1 MPRPSRDQQRA
12 FENLKKVDA
21 NAEVVWD
28 ERSGTPIRLR
38 GNLTA
43 PGEGEPEGI
52 ARQFI
57 SANNRLF
64 AMKAPEKE
72 LRLKVSCCH
81 LAGDANENTIL
92 VEKILRMG

>member
-81 LAGDANENTIL
+81 LAGNANENTIL